1 MPFVSMGVVFCFPS
15 AWSLYASAFVSDTT
29 VRDNLIQTVYN
40 HANFNQTVG
49 AFPER
54 YNVTTNAVNN
64 GRAG

>member
-1 MPFVSMGVVFCFPS
+1 M
-15 AWSLYASAFVSDTT
+15 YASAFVSDTT